1 MFISV
6 KRGVALPLVLLAM
19 IVAAGFVAVM
29 SSLNQGVRTQIFH
42 TNNHQL
48 SFSIAYSAMAR
59 VCAKVHSFS
68 WDQRPFLNSPYIEN
82 RVSMQGGYY
91 DLFVENTQGRDYQ
104 ADVYVRTNLADIS
117 RMYFWRI
124 RYNDDLLDVSNRVQV
139 EAFVNGDP
147 ADFPS
152 GSTNPFR
159 PKVEDILRKRKE
171 NQDKPDQLGREI
183 AGLGS
188 PDAINRELNGRP
200 INPPSSDFPPDP
212 EDVAAA
218 GRNPVALPPLPS
230 QNDSE
235 KPGKSGPTQVQNA
248 GPSGGISGAMQ
259 KQAAEI
265 EAAAIEAVKKTDRA
279 WTLMEGGLR
288 QADPL
293 VQQLRY
299 EARQAGKEAY
309 EGMVDFI
316 TGSAAGIAA
325 APGPASEKA
334 IEQYTSQVIVS
345 GVQKLS
351 EEMVRRLE
359 RFNETKKAQL
369 DATEDPAEVEEMMEQ
384 WKEVQAESIE
394 VLLNWRDLGNRI
406 SGYSKPPEVA
416 SAFTKALSEANQ
428 SIENIDE
435 FIRLAERRLRELRGG
450 Q

>member
-1 MFISV
+1 MSYSN

-19 IVAAGFVAVM
+19 IVAAGFVATI

-68 WDQRPFLNSPYIEN
+68 WDQRPFITSPYIEN
-82 RVSMQGGYY
+82 RVNIQGGYY
-91 DLFVENTQGRDYQ
+91 DLFVENTAGKDYQ

-124 RYNDDLLDVSNRVQV
+124 RYSDDLLDVSNRVQV
-139 EAFVNGDP
+139 EAFVNGNP

-152 GSTNPFR
+152 TGSPNPFR
-159 PKVEDILRKRKE
+159 PKVEEILKKRAE
-171 NQDKPDQLGREI
+171 NQDKADQLGREI

-188 PDAINRELNGRP
+188 PGEISRELNGRP
-200 INPPSSDFPPDP
+200 INPPSSDYPPEP
-212 EDVAAA
+212 EDAAAA
-218 GRNPVALPPLPS
+218 GRSPVALLPLPS
-230 QNDSE
+230 QNESE
-235 KPGKSGPTQVQNA
+235 KPGKSGPAQVQNA
-248 GPSGGISGAMQ
+248 GPGGGISGAMR

-265 EAAAIEAVKKTDRA
+265 EAAAIEAAEKTDQA

-288 QADPL
+288 KSDPV
-293 VQQLRY
+293 VQQLRS
-299 EARQAGKEAY
+299 EARQARKEAY

-316 TGSAAGIAA
+316 NGSAVGIAD
-325 APGPASEKA
+325 APGSASEKA
-334 IEQYTSQVIVS
+334 IEQYTSQVLVS

-351 EEMVRRLE
+351 EELVRRLE
-359 RFNETKKAQL
+359 RFNDIKKAQL
-369 DATEDPAEVEEMMEQ
+369 YETEDPTEVEEMLEQ
-384 WKEVQAESIE
+384 WKEVQADSIE

-416 SAFTKALSEANQ
+416 SAYTRALEEANQ
-428 SIENIDE
+428 AIEKVE
-435 FIRLAERRLRELRGG
+435 VLIRLAERRLRELQGG
-450 Q
+450 